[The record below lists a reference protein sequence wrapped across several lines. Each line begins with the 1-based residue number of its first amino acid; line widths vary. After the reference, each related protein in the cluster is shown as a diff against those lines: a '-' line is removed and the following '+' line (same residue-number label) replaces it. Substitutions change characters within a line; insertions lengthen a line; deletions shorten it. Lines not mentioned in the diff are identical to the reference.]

1 MTTHP
6 IGQRPAAPPR
16 NWFSG
21 SSTCNRAYLLAGV
34 RAGLIALALLT
45 FLAVIVLL

>member
-6 IGQRPAAPPR
+6 IGQQPAAPSP
-16 NWFSG
+16 NWSPG
-21 SSTCNRAYLLAGV
+21 SSTCNRTYLLAGV
-34 RAGLIALALLT
+34 RATLIALALLT